1 MFDKINP
8 RLSLTNGIGII
19 IFFIYLL
26 LLLKTAWLSDDAYI
40 TYRTIDNFVN
50 GYGLRWNIAERVQ
63 SFTHPLWLFLLSAIY
78 FFTNEI
84 FYTSLLVSIII
95 SLLAVYILAFRM
107 SISYENMIVVLLAAI
122 FSKAFLDYSTSG
134 LENPLTNLLLIVF
147 GYIYLK
153 QANKSTRT
161 FWLGLISSLLLI
173 TRMDTILLVLP
184 ALVIEIIKSRGIKT
198 YINLL
203 ISFVPFLLWVIFSI
217 IYYGFPFPNTAYAKL
232 NTGFERNALL
242 LQGVQYFIGSFKLDP
257 ITLLLILAGIIISF
271 FKEYRKFFPL
281 TVGVIL
287 YLVYII
293 WIGGD
298 FMKGRFFA
306 APLVV
311 VLILLAGIKIKD
323 HKIFLASAIA
333 MMIISLL
340 GPQPTIFGDR
350 WPREELLIDEDGLCD
365 ERVFYKTS
373 ANLLFA
379 LKGAIMPSGDLVHAG
394 NEIKNFNSRFALANN
409 VGFLGFYAGSQCHI
423 LDDFALTDPLLS
435 RLPAHKDSRIGHFR
449 RTIPEGYIET
459 LITGQNSIENPD
471 LSEFYDKLT
480 IITRENL
487 FDSNRLKTIVNMNLG
502 KYNYLIDNYQAA
514 VSTDQ

>member
-8 RLSLTNGIGII
+8 RLSLTTGIGII
-19 IFFIYLL
+19 IFLVYLL

-40 TYRTIDNFVN
+40 TFRTIDNFVN

-63 SFTHPLWLFLLSAIY
+63 SFTHPLWLFLLSAFY

-95 SLLAVYILAFRM
+95 SLLAVYMLAFRM

-134 LENPLTNLLLIVF
+134 LENPLTNLLLIIF

-153 QANKSTRT
+153 QEFKPTRT

-173 TRMDTILLVLP
+173 NRMDAFLLILP
-184 ALVIEIIKSRGIKT
+184 ALVIEIVKSRSIKSYLT
-198 YINLL
+198 LL
-203 ISFVPFLLWVIFSI
+203 VSFSPFFLWEIFSI

-232 NTGFERNALL
+232 NTGFERNTLL
-242 LQGVQYFIGSFKLDP
+242 LQGVKYFIGSFKLDP
-257 ITLLLILAGIIISF
+257 TTLLVILAGIIISF
-271 FKEYRKFFPL
+271 LKEYRKFFPL
-281 TVGVIL
+281 TIGVIL

-298 FMKGRFFA
+298 FMKGRFFS

-311 VLILLAGIKIKD
+311 VLILLASIKIKD
-323 HKIFLASAIA
+323 YKIFLTSANSII
-333 MMIISLL
+333 MISLL
-340 GPQPTIFGDR
+340 GPQPTILGDS

-365 ERVFYKTS
+365 ERVFYTTS
-373 ANLLFA
+373 ASLLFA
-379 LKGAIMPSGDLVHAG
+379 LKGVLMPSGNSVDEG
-394 NEIKNFNSRFALANN
+394 NEIKNSNSRFTLANN
-409 VGFLGFYAGSQCHI
+409 VGFLGFYAGSHCHI

-459 LITGQNSIENPD
+459 LMTGQNTIENPD

-487 FDSNRLKTIVNMNLG
+487 FNSKRLKHIIYINLG
-502 KYNYLIDNYQAA
+502 KYNYLLDNYLAA